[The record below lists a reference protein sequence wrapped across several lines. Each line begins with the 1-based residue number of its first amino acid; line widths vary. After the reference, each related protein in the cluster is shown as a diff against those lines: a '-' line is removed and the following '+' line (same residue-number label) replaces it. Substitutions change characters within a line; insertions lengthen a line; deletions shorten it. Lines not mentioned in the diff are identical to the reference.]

1 MGSSNMPNIV
11 AVLEEHR
18 HKSNSSF
25 AFLKLVLLLKRANIH
40 KCIFSIY
47 CAKSHNGA
55 HGEIHTATV
64 SSLVVNKR
72 AHIFA

>member
-1 MGSSNMPNIV
+1 MGRSDMPSIV
-11 AVLEEHR
+11 AALEEHR

-25 AFLKLVLLLKRANIH
+25 TFLKLVLLLKRANIH
-40 KCIFSIY
+40 KFIFSIY
-47 CAKSHNGA
+47 FVKSHNGA

-64 SSLVVNKR
+64 SSLAVNKR